1 MKRLW
6 WACGIFLS
14 LLALSLWHTAHL
26 AHLTGQL
33 GAALAQAQSQVEAGD
48 WAQAEAVTREAADEW
63 RRQAFYLHTTL
74 RHEDIDEVLACFQE
88 TLAYLRGDERQPAE
102 YAAANARLMTC
113 ISLLVEAELPSLK
126 NIL

>member
-6 WACGIFLS
+6 WACGIFLA
-14 LLALSLWHTAHL
+14 LLALCLCHTMYL
-26 AHLTGQL
+26 SRLTGRL
-33 GAALAQAQSQVEAGD
+33 GAALMQAQSQVEAGD
-48 WAQAEAVTREAADEW
+48 WGRAEAATREALEEW
-63 RRQAFYLHTTL
+63 ERQAFYLHTTL

-102 YAAANARLMTC
+102 YAAANARLMTR
-113 ISLLVEAELPSLK
+113 ISLLIEAELPTLK